1 MKLVLCI
8 EKFTMRNITFREGEA
23 YIGNKVNDNYWVV
36 ESIGIPTEE
45 FTLHF
50 EIQDD
55 IISGNSE
62 TSNDVTNKKFV
73 EEEEMFKEILKS
85 FGYEDMIEEETTK
98 HSSWWEQIKEYI
110 FL

>member
-23 YIGNKVNDNYWVV
+23 YVGNKVNDNYWVV

-50 EIQDD
+50 EIQDELVED
-55 IISGNSE
+55 NNNSGN
-62 TSNDVTNKKFV
+62 TITNPKFA
-73 EEEEMFKEILKS
+73 EEEREFKQFLKE
-85 FGYEDMIEEETTK
+85 FGFIDKEDKDEKET
-98 HSSWWEQIKEYI
+98 WWDRLMNYV
-110 FL
+110 FA

>member
-23 YIGNKVNDNYWVV
+23 YVGNEVNDKYWVV

-45 FTLHF
+45 FHLHF